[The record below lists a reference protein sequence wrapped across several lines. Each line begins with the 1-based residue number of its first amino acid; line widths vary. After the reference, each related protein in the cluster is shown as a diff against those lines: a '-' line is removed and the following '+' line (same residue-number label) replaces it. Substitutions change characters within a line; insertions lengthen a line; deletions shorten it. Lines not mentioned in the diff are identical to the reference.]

1 MITDIV
7 VDVEPRSDLGKN
19 ASRRHRRAGTVPAV
33 VYGAGEPPVPVL
45 LDPRRV
51 DEILKLEAGRNT
63 IFSISVAGK
72 SQAGAVMIKDIDRD
86 PVTDRYR
93 HVDLVRVRL
102 DKAVHVKVPVRL
114 LGLAEGVKNEGG
126 VLEFVI
132 REIEVECLPREIPEH
147 LDVDVSGLHINEGVS
162 VKDLRVK
169 EGVKI
174 LGEPEGVVV
183 VVAPPRAEETPA
195 PAEGVEGAA
204 AEPEVIKKG
213 KEAVEGEEP
222 PAKDKAPKE
231 KGPKEK

>member
-7 VDVEPRSDLGKN
+7 VDVVPRTDLGKN
-19 ASRRHRRAGTVPAV
+19 ASRRYRRAGKVPAV
-33 VYGAGEPPVPVL
+33 IYGAGQPAVSVL
-45 LDPRRV
+45 VDPHRV

-63 IFSISVAGK
+63 IFSLSVSGK
-72 SQAGAVMIKDIDRD
+72 SEAGAVMIKALDRD
-86 PVTDRYR
+86 PVTDDYR

-102 DKAVHVKVPVRL
+102 DRAVHVKVPVRL

-147 LDVDVSGLHINEGVS
+147 IDVDVSGLHVNQGIP
-162 VKDLRVK
+162 VKDLRLK

-174 LGEPEGVVV
+174 LGDLEGVVV

-195 PAEGVEGAA
+195 PAEGAEAEA

-213 KEAVEGEEP
+213 KEAGESEEP
-222 PAKDKAPKE
+222 PAKEKSPREKSPKE
-231 KGPKEK
+231 K